1 MTKNK
6 FMLASL
12 LIMISTVFL
21 AIPQKS
27 LAHDEIVVGNSGVV
41 VTHEDVPTAKAFS
54 KVEAPTGGN
63 TIDSAKSYSMDHFA
77 ENSGAQYFWLH
88 LKDDRYK
95 PVTGI
100 KASRIEMIQDGIV
113 VARANEIESY
123 SVNGEYYTHQFE
135 MINTFQNTNG
145 ENIVDVVLYL
155 GSKEVGRVK
164 DHSIFI
170 YNRPIVNRFSPQE
183 IGVQSPKFNVSLDL
197 LNVDETQEIDM
208 YLVDQNGNKV
218 SEIDK
223 KITDYYSKREKK
235 RRMEYALAF
244 TDKSYLEEGSSYE
257 YVVEVNGQ
265 SVEKYREHTIY
276 AVNESSVYTTYLPNM
291 PELRYK
297 VTGVN
302 LLNHNPYRLVIE
314 QNGKITKELTN
325 VEAFFNEETYNE
337 EINVELLQEYFTNHG
352 GTYEV
357 KLYNAKNELKQ
368 NYTFLVERDD
378 TNGNEQDLTNPYEG
392 FKTFGKKE
400 NVEPNKTWRVEFN
413 RPVDEKSINNGNAYI
428 IDKQS
433 GQSVKVKFAMEE
445 QDHVLAITPETSF
458 VNGAA
463 YTLIIDKRVTSGGQE
478 LGKPAA
484 IEFKVK

>member
-1 MTKNK
+1 
-6 FMLASL
+6 MLASL
-12 LIMISTVFL
+12 LIMISIIFL
-21 AIPQKS
+21 VMPQKS
-27 LAHDEIVVGNSGVV
+27 LAHDEVVAGNSGVF
-41 VTHEDVPTAKAFS
+41 VTHEDMPTAKAFS
-54 KVEAPTGGN
+54 KVDAPTGSN

-77 ENSGAQYFWLH
+77 ENAGAQYFWLH
-88 LKDDRYK
+88 LKNDRYK

-123 SVNGEYYTHQFE
+123 SVNGEYYTQQFE
-135 MINTFQNTNG
+135 MINAFQNTNG
-145 ENIVDVVLYL
+145 ENLVDVVLYL

-170 YNRPIVNRFSPQE
+170 YNRPIVNRFSPHE
-183 IGVQSPKFNVSLDL
+183 LGVQSPKFNVSLDL
-197 LNVDETQEIDM
+197 LNVDEKQEVDV
-208 YLVDQNGNKV
+208 YLTDQNGNKV
-218 SEIDK
+218 SSMDK
-223 KITDYYSKREKK
+223 KTKDYYSKHEKK
-235 RRMEYALAF
+235 RRMELSLTF
-244 TDKSYLEEGSSYE
+244 TDTSYLEDGASYE

-265 SVEKYREHTIY
+265 SIKKYRQHTIR
-276 AVNESSVYTTYLPNM
+276 AVKDSSVYTTYLPNM
-291 PELRYK
+291 PDLRYN

-325 VEAFFNEETYNE
+325 VVAFFNEETYNE

-368 NYTFLVERDD
+368 NYTFLVEKDD
-378 TNGNEQDLTNPYEG
+378 TGGNEQDLTNPYEG

-400 NVEPNKTWRVEFN
+400 NVEPNKTWRVKFN

-428 IDKQS
+428 INKQS
-433 GQSVKVKFAMEE
+433 GQSVKVEFAMEE
-445 QDHVLAITPETSF
+445 QDHVLAITPEMNFT
-458 VNGAA
+458 NGAA
-463 YTLIIDKRVTSGGQE
+463 YTLIIDKRVTSGGKE

-484 IEFKVK
+484 IEFTVK